1 MYLVIKTGCLTVLTT
16 SWFNFSRQPEMRLQ
30 SVCRFF
36 LQTANCKLPTNIY
49 FCCMAE
55 ISISNKDWPRVKI
68 KLQRKYNHLTD
79 AQLQY
84 TEGQEEALIGNLEA
98 LVNRNR
104 DYVVFTLKK
113 ALVNIDNNRL

>member
-1 MYLVIKTGCLTVLTT
+1 
-16 SWFNFSRQPEMRLQ
+16 
-30 SVCRFF
+30 
-36 LQTANCKLPTNIY
+36 
-49 FCCMAE
+49 MAE
-55 ISISNKDWPRVKI
+55 ISISNQDWSRVKI

-84 TEGQEEALIGNLEA
+84 TEGQEDSLIGRIME
-98 LVNRNR
+98 LVNRDR